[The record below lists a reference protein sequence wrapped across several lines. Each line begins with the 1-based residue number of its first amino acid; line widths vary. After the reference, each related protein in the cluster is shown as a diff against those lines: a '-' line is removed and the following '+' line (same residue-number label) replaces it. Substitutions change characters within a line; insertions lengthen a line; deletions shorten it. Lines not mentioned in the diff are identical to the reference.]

1 MRDKRNISEVRIDK
15 NRLNSLCDKIL
26 EYSLYTLI
34 FFLPASK
41 AVVEICATL
50 AFFAWIVKN
59 TNNYTFRLPKTEL
72 NSPLL
77 FFIILS
83 ILSVTVTTQQPDIS
97 ARTFFRK
104 TMEYVIIFFM
114 MAETINTKRRLKNIL
129 ITMLISSFVVGL
141 DGVFQQLMKVDFIRK
156 FPLYAGKVTG
166 TFQFSNDLASYLI
179 AILPIPISLVIHRA
193 TDKKSRF
200 SLILLSAI
208 LVTCLLFTRTRGAW
222 IGFILGV
229 LFVSIL
235 NGKKAFFMA
244 VVLLI
249 LLFLFSPPAIKNQ
262 VKSFASLATDVSTN
276 DRAIIWKTAWQMFRD
291 RPFFGHGLG
300 TFMSVFG
307 RYKPPNYGEI
317 VYAHNCYLQMAAEIG
332 IFGLLIFIWFI
343 FCLFRG
349 AIFKLIKTEDRFVKA
364 AFLGVIGGVLAYLV
378 HSAVDT
384 NLYSLP
390 LAVLFWAMAGLAAAK
405 IESK

>member
-1 MRDKRNISEVRIDK
+1 MRIDK
-15 NRLNSLCDKIL
+15 NRVNSLCDKII
-26 EYSLYTLI
+26 EYSLYTLVL
-34 FFLPASK
+34 FLPASK
-41 AVVEICATL
+41 AIVEICATL
-50 AFFAWIVKN
+50 AFFAWLVKN

-72 NSPLL
+72 NIPL
-77 FFIILS
+77 FFFIALS

-104 TMEYVIIFFM
+104 TMEYVIIFFI
-114 MAETINTKRRLKNIL
+114 MAETINTRKRLTNIL
-129 ITMLISSFVVGL
+129 IVILTSSFIVGL
-141 DGVFQQLMKVDFIRK
+141 DGIFQQFTKVDFLRR
-156 FPLYAGKVTG
+156 FPLYAGKVTS

-179 AILPIPISLVIHRA
+179 TILPIPISLVIHKS
-193 TDKKSRF
+193 TDKKSRL

-208 LVTCLLFTRTRGAW
+208 LVVCLLFTRTRGAW
-222 IGFILGV
+222 LGFILGV
-229 LFVSIL
+229 FFVSAF

-249 LLFLFSPPAIKNQ
+249 FLALFSPPAVKNQ
-262 VKSFASLATDVSTN
+262 IKSFASLNTDVSTG
-276 DRAIIWKTAWQMFRD
+276 DRVIIWGTAWRMFKD

-307 RYKPPNYGEI
+307 KYRPPDYGEI

-332 IFGLLIFIWFI
+332 IFGLLIFMWFV
-343 FCLFRG
+343 FRLFQR
-349 AIFKLIKTEDRFVKA
+349 AIFKLVKTEDRFVKA
-364 AFLGVIGGVLAYLV
+364 AFLGVIGGILAYLV
-378 HSAVDT
+378 HSVVDT

-405 IESK
+405 ISSK